1 MRRVSF
7 EMSIGQM
14 FWAGVVRFHIS
25 SVEIVHELQDCVNT
39 SSKRDVKIC
48 ISYQAKSKHVL
59 RCIVTRL
66 LVIIILRRT
75 PFFSVCPP
83 PDSPA
88 GYACDS
94 SVTWQPREH
103 CGGN

>member
-48 ISYQAKSKHVL
+48 IECTNQAKSKHVL
-59 RCIVTRL
+59 RCIVTGL
-66 LVIIILRRT
+66 LVIIILRCT

-83 PDSPA
+83 PYSPA
-88 GYACDS
+88 
-94 SVTWQPREH
+94 
-103 CGGN
+103 

>member
-48 ISYQAKSKHVL
+48 NEPGQK
-59 RCIVTRL
+59 
-66 LVIIILRRT
+66 
-75 PFFSVCPP
+75 
-83 PDSPA
+83 
-88 GYACDS
+88 
-94 SVTWQPREH
+94 
-103 CGGN
+103 